1 MIYPS
6 WRYDSTSARICRMPK
21 DQKIFWA
28 IVAVIALFV
37 GGYMLINE
45 ELDRAR
51 DIKLDAL
58 DSD

>member
-1 MIYPS
+1 
-6 WRYDSTSARICRMPK
+6 MPK